1 MGTMGTM
8 GSDETFGGA
17 VRRLRE
23 STGVSLRRFSRTVG
37 VSPTYLSRIECAH
50 VPPPITDKIVSIA
63 RSLGVDPNALLKLA
77 GKDRYSR
84 LLSASTRLSDQ
95 QLEQLTLLAELDAR
109 RVPSS
114 GPPGK
119 DSFLDGSFPTRG

>member
-8 GSDETFGGA
+8 GSEETFGGT

-23 STGVSLRRFSRTVG
+23 AKGTSLRRFSRTVG
-37 VSPTYLSRIECAH
+37 ISPTYLSRIECAH
-50 VPPPITDKIVSIA
+50 VPPPVTDKIVSIA
-63 RSLGVDPNALLKLA
+63 RSLGVDPSVLLRLA
-77 GKDRYSR
+77 GKGRLSR
-84 LLSASTRLSDQ
+84 LVFAAKQLSDQ
-95 QLEQLTLLAELDAR
+95 QLELLTQLAELDAR

-119 DSFLDGSFPTRG
+119 GAFLDGTFPTRG